1 MMNNN
6 TIVLETQFES
16 YLQCVAVLKHQ
27 LQQIRSSSV
36 PNALIFA
43 AKNYLI
49 SKQLQNF
56 GMNKRRS
63 VHEMQFGLVCT
74 VFQSQNINYTK

>member
-1 MMNNN
+1 MNNN
-6 TIVLETQFES
+6 TITLETQIES

-43 AKNYLI
+43 TKNNLI
-49 SKQLQNF
+49 SEQLQNF
-56 GMNKRRS
+56 GMNK
-63 VHEMQFGLVCT
+63 CA
-74 VFQSQNINYTK
+74 